1 MERKRVPLGLL
12 VIVVLLM
19 GAGAAHARPRMD
31 PQPAVAAGEHGFLE
45 RAWSWMIALIGH
57 GGSSMDPSGGQSV
70 PSLPPVNGSVASPI
84 DPQG

>member
-31 PQPAVAAGEHGFLE
+31 PQPAARAAEHGFLE

-57 GGSSMDPSGGQSV
+57 GGSSMDPSGGQSE
-70 PSLPPVNGSVASPI
+70 PNQPPGNGNVANEL
-84 DPQG
+84 DPLG